1 MRVIVISRQMTEI
14 LMFVRICC
22 LSKANVIP
30 ALAGMTLALR
40 EYSYNAKI
48 SVQVSRSIP
57 AQVLKRV

>member
-1 MRVIVISRQMTEI
+1 MTEI